1 MSLNASLLSI
11 IAHARSG
18 ALEHAWRLFREGGF
32 DRARKNPAALS
43 VRGRLLKD
51 DALRVEGQAR
61 KRLYLEAAD
70 AYARAGKISGETYP
84 LINAATLSLLA
95 GRRKQAHTLARQ
107 VLDRRGSERE
117 TAYYRIA
124 TRAEAL
130 LLLGE
135 IAQARAVLASA
146 MARAPHAYEDH
157 ASTLRQFG
165 LILDELGE
173 SAAWLDEFRP
183 PRCLHFAGHM
193 GVAAEG
199 ASIARQIRAVIRKE
213 RIGFGYG
220 ALAAGADI
228 LIAEALLEAGAELHL
243 VLPAPEAMFREA
255 SVARFGK
262 GWARRFDRVRKKA
275 RSVHVAG
282 TGGPPSPL
290 AIQLAAEV
298 AMGRA
303 AMQAAVLSTEA
314 VQLLILDRKDAK
326 RTTAGGSDWVA
337 STWKKSGRRQ
347 LLLAAPRARAARRAS
362 AKPAPGILAAMLR
375 IEMSVSSG
383 ERLTEEILP
392 WLARAL
398 KAGSAPLTAPRWTG
412 DAVLAAFD
420 TAQAAA
426 RAALSAASVM
436 AEKSDLRVA
445 GHYAI
450 VEEADDPFGGAAYLT
465 GEGAV
470 LPREIAKSTPWGA
483 IHLSEDFA
491 AALHAGAVRPRTEYV
506 GALRDEGGRDTMAL
520 FSLKR

>member
-18 ALEHAWRLFREGGF
+18 ALAHAWHLFREGGF
-32 DRARKNPAALS
+32 DRARKDPAALS

-51 DALRVEGQAR
+51 DALRVEGAAR
-61 KRLYLEAAD
+61 KRLYLQAAD

-95 GRRKQAHTLARQ
+95 GRRKQAHTLARR

-117 TAYYRIA
+117 TPYYRIA

-135 IAQARAVLASA
+135 VAQARTTLASA
-146 MARAPHAYEDH
+146 MVRAPHAYEDH
-157 ASTLRQFG
+157 ASTLRQFS
-165 LILDELGE
+165 LILYELGE
-173 SAAWLDEFRP
+173 SKTWLDAFRP

-193 GVAAEG
+193 GVAAGG
-199 ASIARQIRAVIRKE
+199 AAIAREIRAVIRKE
-213 RIGFGYG
+213 RVGFGYG

-262 GWARRFDRVRKKA
+262 GWARRFDRVLRKA
-275 RSVHVAG
+275 HSIRIAG
-282 TGGPPSPL
+282 SEGPPSPL

-303 AMQAAVLSTEA
+303 AMQAATLSTEA
-314 VQLLILDRKDAK
+314 VQLLILDRKDKKSAA
-326 RTTAGGSDWVA
+326 AGGSVWIA
-337 STWKKSGRRQ
+337 STWKRGGRRQ
-347 LLLAAPRARAARRAS
+347 LILAAPRARAARHAS

-383 ERLTEEILP
+383 ERLTGEILP

-398 KAGSAPLTAPRWTG
+398 KTGARPLMAPRWTG
-412 DAVLAAFD
+412 DAVLAAFS
-420 TAQAAA
+420 TPHAAA
-426 RAALSAASVM
+426 QAALSAASVM

-450 VEEADDPFGGAAYLT
+450 VEEASDPFGGAVFLT
-465 GEGAV
+465 GPGAA
-470 LPREIAKSTPWGA
+470 LPREIAKSTPYGA

-491 AALHAGAVRPRTEYV
+491 AALHAGAVRPRTEFV
-506 GALRDEGGRDTMAL
+506 GELRDDAGCDVTAL